1 MGAAN
6 VILRSDGVAGS
17 LHVPAQGFRY
27 MASSPRSSS
36 RSLFLIVFILALFGL
51 LGIVFAQRISPAATP
66 SSDSDVRDSL
76 KQFTDVYEKI
86 EENYADP
93 VNPDKA
99 IYNGAI
105 PSMLHQL
112 DPHSNFFDPK
122 SYSALREEQRGKYY
136 GVGMTV
142 GPRNNK
148 VIVIAPFVGTPAY
161 RAGIRPG
168 HIIAAIDG
176 KPTDNMSTS
185 DVADLLKGP
194 KGTTVRITM
203 LREGSEHPLEFSVI
217 RDEIPRYSVDLHFMI
232 KPGIGYMHVSGFQ
245 ETTEH
250 EVAEAL
256 DQMGDL
262 KGLILDLRQNPG
274 GLLSEG
280 VGVAD
285 KFLKKGQLIVSHHGR
300 SSPEKRYV
308 AAHGNGGK
316 EYPLVVLVNRGTAS
330 AAEIVAGAIQ
340 DHDRGLIVGETTF
353 GKGLVQ
359 TVYPLSENTG
369 LALTTAK
376 YYTPSGRLIQ
386 RDYSNLSLYDYYYN
400 RDSEEN
406 NANHEVKLTD
416 GGRTVYG
423 GGGITPDV
431 KLAPYKSNKFQDE
444 LLQHYALFNFAKHY
458 ALTHKITKTFEV
470 DDALLQE
477 FRKFLDTEKIPYTE
491 ADMIESNEWL
501 RSNIKS
507 ELFVD
512 AFGQEEGLKVRA
524 EIDPDVIKA
533 LDLMPQARALADNAK
548 KVVAERNAAP
558 ITR

>member
-1 MGAAN
+1 M
-6 VILRSDGVAGS
+6 AGS
-17 LHVPAQGFRY
+17 SR
-27 MASSPRSSS
+27 
-36 RSLFLIVFILALFGL
+36 RSLFLIVFVLGLFGL
-51 LGIVFAQRISPAATP
+51 LGMLFAQRISPASTP

-76 KQFTDVYEKI
+76 KEFTEVYKTI
-86 EENYADP
+86 EDNYADP

-99 IYNGAI
+99 IYTGAI

-168 HIIAAIDG
+168 DIIAAIDG
-176 KPTDNMSTS
+176 KATDNMSTS

-203 LREGSEHPLEFSVI
+203 LREGSDHPLEFSVI

-262 KGLILDLRQNPG
+262 KGLVLDLRRNPG

-308 AAHGNGGK
+308 AARGNGGK
-316 EYPLVVLVNRGTAS
+316 EYPLVVLVDRGTAS

-340 DHDRGLIVGETTF
+340 DHDRGLIVGEVTF

-359 TVYPLSENTG
+359 TVYPLTENTG

-400 RDSEEN
+400 REGEDNSK
-406 NANHEVKLTD
+406 HEVKLTD

-431 KLAPYKSNKFQDE
+431 KLTPYKSNKFQDS

-458 ALTHKITKTFEV
+458 TLSHKVDPKSFEV
-470 DDALLQE
+470 DDAVLLD
-477 FRKFLDTEKIPYTE
+477 FRKFLDSEKVPYTE
-491 ADMIESNEWL
+491 AEMMESNDWL

-507 ELFVD
+507 EIFVD

-524 EIDPDVIKA
+524 ETDPDVIKA
-533 LDLMPQARALADNAK
+533 LELMPQARALADNAK
-548 KVVAERNAAP
+548 RVIAERNAAP
-558 ITR
+558 MSR

>member
-1 MGAAN
+1 M
-6 VILRSDGVAGS
+6 AGS
-17 LHVPAQGFRY
+17 SR
-27 MASSPRSSS
+27 
-36 RSLFLIVFILALFGL
+36 RSLFLIVFVLATFGL
-51 LGIVFAQRISPAATP
+51 LGMLFAQRISPAATP
-66 SSDSDVRDSL
+66 SSDSDVRDSM
-76 KQFTDVYEKI
+76 KQFTAVYETI
-86 EENYADP
+86 EQNYADP
-93 VNPDKA
+93 VNADKA

-168 HIIAAIDG
+168 DIIAAIDG

-203 LREGSEHPLEFSVI
+203 LREGSDKPLEFAVI

-262 KGLILDLRQNPG
+262 KGLVLDLRQNPG

-308 AAHGNGGK
+308 AARGNGGK

-340 DHDRGLIVGETTF
+340 DHDRGLIAGEVTF

-359 TVYPLSENTG
+359 TVYPLAENTG

-400 RDSEEN
+400 RDKEEN
-406 NANHEVKLTD
+406 APGREVKLTD

-431 KLAPYKSNKFQDE
+431 NVPPVKSNHFQDT
-444 LLQHYALFNFAKHY
+444 LLQHYAFFNFAKRY
-458 ALTHKITKTFEV
+458 VVKNTVNKNFTV
-470 DDALLQE
+470 DDVLTQE
-477 FRKFLDTEKIPYTE
+477 FRKFLADEKIPYTE
-491 ADMIESNEWL
+491 ADMVQNNDWVRYS
-501 RSNIKS
+501 IKS
-507 ELFVD
+507 EVFVD
-512 AFGQEEGLKVRA
+512 QFGQDEGLKVRA
-524 EIDPDVIKA
+524 ENDPQIIKA
-533 LDLMPQARALADNAK
+533 LELLPQARALEDHAK
-548 KVVAERNAAP
+548 QVIAEHNAAR
-558 ITR
+558 TLNQ

>member
-1 MGAAN
+1 M
-6 VILRSDGVAGS
+6 AGS
-17 LHVPAQGFRY
+17 SR
-27 MASSPRSSS
+27 
-36 RSLFLIVFILALFGL
+36 RSLFLVIFVLTLFGV
-51 LGIVFAQRISPAATP
+51 LGMLFAQKISPSGSP
-66 SSDSDVRDSL
+66 STDSDVRDSF
-76 KQFTDVYEKI
+76 KQFTEVYQTV

-99 IYNGAI
+99 IYDGAI

-122 SYSALREEQRGKYY
+122 SYSQLREEQRGKYY

-168 HIIAAIDG
+168 DIIAAIDG
-176 KPTDNMSTS
+176 KSTDNMSTT

-203 LREGSEHPLEFSVI
+203 LREGSEKPLEFSVV

-232 KPGIGYMHVSGFQ
+232 RPGIGYMHISGFQ

-250 EVAEAL
+250 EVSEAL

-308 AAHGNGGK
+308 ASHGNGGK
-316 EYPLVVLVNRGTAS
+316 DYPLVVLVNRGTAS
-330 AAEIVAGAIQ
+330 AAEIVSGAIQ

-359 TVYPLSENTG
+359 TVYPLAENTG

-386 RDYSNLSLYDYYYN
+386 RDYSNISLYDYYYE
-400 RDSEEN
+400 REN
-406 NANHEVKLTD
+406 DDNTANKEVKLTD
-416 GGRTVYG
+416 SGRTVYG

-431 KLAPYKSNKFQDE
+431 KLAPYKSNKFQDT
-444 LLQHYALFNFAKHY
+444 LLQHYALFNFAKNY
-458 ALTHKITKTFEV
+458 ANAHKITQSFEI
-470 DDALLQE
+470 DDAILQE
-477 FRKFLDTEKIPYTE
+477 FRKFLDSEKITYTE
-491 ADMIESNEWL
+491 GELIENNEWL
-501 RSNIKS
+501 RSNLKS
-507 ELFVD
+507 EIFID
-512 AFGQEEGLKVRA
+512 AFGQEEGMKVRA
-524 EIDPDVIKA
+524 ETDPDVVKA
-533 LDLMPQARALADNAK
+533 LELLPQARALADNARK
-548 KVVAERNAAP
+548 IVAERNSASP
-558 ITR
+558 VQR

>member
-1 MGAAN
+1 MPRKNHLGNGSRRARTPVSPPRRPSLHQKGSPGCNRRRAFASKKESAFACYTA
-6 VILRSDGVAGS
+6 LRRGWWT
-17 LHVPAQGFRY
+17 LHVPARGFRY
-27 MASSPRSSS
+27 MASSSR
-36 RSLFLIVFILALFGL
+36 RSLFLIVFVLALFGL
-51 LGIVFAQRISPAATP
+51 LGMLFAQKISPAAAP
-66 SSDSDVRDSL
+66 SSDSDIRDSF
-76 KQFTDVYEKI
+76 KHFTEVYEKV
-86 EENYADP
+86 EQNYADP
-93 VNPDKA
+93 VNADKA

-105 PSMLHQL
+105 PSMLHQI

-168 HIIAAIDG
+168 DIIAAIDG

-203 LREGSEHPLEFSVI
+203 LREGSDKPLEFAVI

-308 AAHGNGGK
+308 AARGNGGK

-340 DHDRGLIVGETTF
+340 DHDRGLIAGEVTF

-359 TVYPLSENTG
+359 TVYPLAENTG

-386 RDYSNLSLYDYYYN
+386 RDYSNLSLYDYLYAPEQN
-400 RDSEEN
+400 LRVPHTDTR
-406 NANHEVKLTD
+406 HTD
-416 GGRTVYG
+416 GGREVFG

-431 KLAPYKSNKFQDE
+431 LVNQTTSSVVESRLLASAVCPDY
-444 LLQHYALFNFAKHY
+444 LQCGPFFEFGKYYLGI
-458 ALTHKITKTFEV
+458 HKT
-470 DDALLQE
+470 
-477 FRKFLDTEKIPYTE
+477 IPH
-491 ADMIESNEWL
+491 DFS
-501 RSNIKS
+501 
-507 ELFVD
+507 
-512 AFGQEEGLKVRA
+512 
-524 EIDPDVIKA
+524 
-533 LDLMPQARALADNAK
+533 ADNQVVQDFRGFLAK
-548 KVVAERNAAP
+548 K
-558 ITR
+558 

>member
-1 MGAAN
+1 
-6 VILRSDGVAGS
+6 
-17 LHVPAQGFRY
+17 
-27 MASSPRSSS
+27 MARSSR
-36 RSLFLIVFILALFGL
+36 RSLFLVVFVLGLFGL
-51 LGIVFAQRISPAATP
+51 LGMLYAQRLSPAAAP

-76 KQFTDVYEKI
+76 KQFTQVYETI
-86 EENYADP
+86 EQNYADP

-142 GPRNNK
+142 GARNNK

-168 HIIAAIDG
+168 DIIAAVDG
-176 KPTDNMSTS
+176 KATDNMTTS

-194 KGTTVRITM
+194 RGTTVRITM
-203 LREGSEHPLEFSVI
+203 LREGSDHPLEFSVV

-232 KPGIGYMHVSGFQ
+232 KPGIGYLHVSGFQ

-250 EVAEAL
+250 EVTEAM
-256 DQMGDL
+256 DQMGEL

-274 GLLSEG
+274 GLLSEA
-280 VGVAD
+280 VGVSD

-300 SSPEKRYV
+300 NSPEKRYV
-308 AAHGNGGK
+308 AARGNSSK
-316 EYPLVVLVNRGTAS
+316 DYPLVVLVDRGTAS
-330 AAEIVAGAIQ
+330 AAEILSGAIQ

-359 TVYPLSENTG
+359 TVYPLAENTG

-376 YYTPSGRLIQ
+376 YYTPSGRSIQ

-400 RDSEEN
+400 RESEDN
-406 NANHEVKLTD
+406 NANKEVKLTD

-423 GGGITPDV
+423 GGGITPNV
-431 KLAPYKSNKFQDE
+431 KLPPYKSNKFQE
-444 LLQHYALFNFAKHY
+444 SLLQHYAIFNFAKNY
-458 ALTHKITKTFEV
+458 ANAHKVTQSFEV
-470 DDALLQE
+470 DDPTLLD
-477 FRKFLDTEKIPYTE
+477 FRKYLDQEKLPYTE
-491 ADMIESNEWL
+491 AEFVENNDWL
-501 RSNIKS
+501 RSAIKS
-507 ELFVD
+507 EIFVN

-524 EIDPDVIKA
+524 ENDPAVIKA
-533 LDLMPQARALADNAK
+533 LDLLPQARALVDNAK
-548 KVVAERNAAP
+548 KYIASRNATTPA
-558 ITR
+558 TSR